1 MWVVCRS
8 VFISGCGEESMPICF
23 PWFSPP
29 ATWLSDA
36 QLSLRF
42 SILSLLSSSL
52 SFFLSLS
59 IYFTL
64 SAQLPVFS
72 FLLPSYNRR
81 LVLLDLHFLNLTSPW
96 SPPSPSPPPFL
107 PCPQTAMPGCAA
119 WAPIQASTRKATRT
133 MKISTA
139 ERYLKEAA
147 ALREWGL
154 CPFSHHEH
162 HYNVNNIFLSPSPI
176 NFIIS
181 PFFSF
186 HYFTS

>member
-1 MWVVCRS
+1 
-8 VFISGCGEESMPICF
+8 MPICF

-72 FLLPSYNRR
+72 FLLPSSNRR

-119 WAPIQASTRKATRT
+119 WAPIQASIRKATRT
-133 MKISTA
+133 TKNSAA
-139 ERYLKEAA
+139 ERYLREAA
-147 ALREWGL
+147 RTTRTS
-154 CPFSHHEH
+154 CHDHF
-162 HYNVNNIFLSPSPI
+162 YLSPGLI
-176 NFIIS
+176 NFITS
-181 PFFSF
+181 LSF
-186 HYFTS
+186 HFTISLHVCICLFMILSYVT